1 MRAGRAA
8 HSAAVALLL
17 RATARCGST
26 AEAHGMQMVA
36 IATQAGWEC
45 SPPRDDALMRWR
57 CVLAVWQSHA
67 AR

>member
-1 MRAGRAA
+1 
-8 HSAAVALLL
+8 VALLL

-45 SPPRDDALMRWR
+45 SAPRVASMR
-57 CVLAVWQSHA
+57 
-67 AR
+67 